1 MKFAVIVFPG
11 SNCDADCYHV
21 VDQVLGAQVEYR
33 WHKEQELGDIDC
45 VILPGGFSYG
55 DYLRSGAIAC
65 FSPIVEAV
73 RRFGASGGIVF
84 GICNGFQ
91 ILLEMGLLPGG
102 IRKNANLRY
111 ICRNIYLRVEN
122 AKTPFTCALREGE
135 VLKMPIAHNDGNYF
149 CDEATLHRLDREN
162 RVVLRYVDREGEAT
176 VDANPNGS
184 LGNIAG
190 IMNEGGNILGMMP
203 HPDRCAEAI
212 LGNEDGRA
220 MFASLLSWV
229 TSNGVVN
236 REKSG

>member
-21 VDQVLGAQVEYR
+21 VDQVLRAQVEYR
-33 WHKEQELGDIDC
+33 WHKEQELGDVDC

-55 DYLRSGAIAC
+55 DYLRSGAIAR

-73 RRFGASGGIVF
+73 RRCGASGGIVF

-102 IRKNANLRY
+102 IQKNANLRY
-111 ICRNIYLRVEN
+111 VCRNIYLRVEN

-229 TSNGVVN
+229 TGNGVVN

>member
-122 AKTPFTCALREGE
+122 EKTPFTCALHEGD

-149 CDEATLHRLDREN
+149 CDEETLHRLDREN

-176 VDANPNGS
+176 ADANPNGS
-184 LGNIAG
+184 LGNVAG

-220 MFASLLSWV
+220 MFASVLTWV
-229 TSNGVVN
+229 TGHGVVN